1 MNYKKTISKL
11 GASLV
16 MATALTLVASPLLA
30 RVDLV
35 AIPGTWTPPGGSA
48 IPMWGFARD
57 TGQACGSLPPWTVGP
72 ELTAADLQNNGNLRI
87 RLRNCLSEAVSVM
100 IPGQKAIPVL
110 GVAPQPARS
119 GNRITSFTAPTPPGG
134 VDTVDY
140 LWQRVDLNKGTFL
153 YMSGSHPA
161 LQVHMGLYGALKVGD
176 YPNTAA
182 DVTLL
187 YSEIDPVLH
196 NSATAAT
203 PLTYK
208 PRYYLVNGQ
217 QTVTIP
223 NAGNTS
229 QPTVLSFLNA
239 GLDFHVPTFN
249 RGNYMRLEAEDG
261 NPYPFAKQQYSVSL
275 QAGKTIEAF
284 WQPNADGEHIIYDRR
299 GNGMIARLTVGAGA
313 GGGPVAAAD
322 VYLVNEDTPLAVP
335 AAAGVLLNDTG
346 LPTPAQVEL
355 VTGTSAGTL
364 SCPAGGFLCADGSFN
379 YTPSLNFNGSDSFT
393 YKTVAVAGTPSS
405 NTATVTI
412 TVNPVNDAP
421 TAVNDAYAA
430 VAGVPL
436 VVAAPGVLA
445 NDQDVDGDSLSVT
458 VTAGGIFGP
467 DGSINF
473 GVPVSG
479 TYPYEVCDN
488 GTPVLCA
495 NASVVITAAN
505 DNPVAVADV
514 AYVRRNSV
522 PSATGVG
529 VRNTFSLTANDT
541 DANGINVAT
550 VVLSGTTR
558 GGTVVNNGN
567 GTVSYTPPRNWRGT
581 DTFTYT
587 VNDTLG
593 AISNT
598 ATVRVN
604 VVRARDLP

>member
-11 GASLV
+11 GTSVV
-16 MATALTLVASPLLA
+16 MATALTLMASPLFA

-35 AIPGTWTPPGGSA
+35 AIPGTWTPPGGSP
-48 IPMWGFARD
+48 INMWGFARD
-57 TGQACGSLPPWTVGP
+57 TGQACGSPSQWTVGP
-72 ELTAADLQNNGNLRI
+72 ELKAVDLQGNGNLRI
-87 RLRNCLSEAVSVM
+87 RLRNCLSEPVSII

-110 GVAPQPARS
+110 GVAPQPARN
-119 GNRITSFTAPTPPGG
+119 GARITSFTAPTPPGG
-134 VDTVDY
+134 IVDY
-140 LWQRVDLNKGTFL
+140 LWQNVDASPGTYL

-161 LQVHMGLYGALKVGD
+161 LQVHMGLYGALKIGD
-176 YPNTAA
+176 YANTGA

-196 NSATAAT
+196 STATAAT

-217 QTVTIP
+217 QEVTIP
-223 NAGNTS
+223 AGNTS

-239 GLDFHVPTFN
+239 GLDFHVPTFS
-249 RGNYMRLEAEDG
+249 GGDYMRLEAEDG
-261 NPYPFAKQQYSVSL
+261 NAYPFAKEQYSVSL
-275 QAGKTIEAF
+275 QAGKTVEAF
-284 WQPNADGEHIIYDRR
+284 WQPTADGEHVLYDRR
-299 GNGMIARLTVGAGA
+299 GNGMIARLTVGTGA
-313 GGGPVAAAD
+313 GGGPVAANDLYNTAI
-322 VYLVNEDTPLAVP
+322 EDTPFAVP
-335 AAAGVLLNDTG
+335 VAAGVLLNDTG

-379 YTPSLNFNGSDSFT
+379 YTPNPNFNGNDSFT
-393 YKTVAVAGTPSS
+393 YKTVAVGTTPSS
-405 NTATVTI
+405 NIATVTI

-421 TAVNDAYAA
+421 SAVDDAYDA

-458 VTAGGIFGP
+458 AGGIFSP
-467 DGSINF
+467 NGSINIAN
-473 GVPVSG
+473 PVTG

-495 NASVVITAAN
+495 SANVVITAAN
-505 DNPVAVADV
+505 DNPVAVDDV
-514 AYVRRNSV
+514 AYVRRNSA

-541 DANGINVAT
+541 DANGINATTVA
-550 VVLSGTTR
+550 LSGTTR
-558 GGTVVNNGN
+558 GGTVVNNGD
-567 GTVSYTPPRNWRGT
+567 GTVSYTPPRNWRGV

-587 VNDTLG
+587 VKDTVG

-604 VVRARDLP
+604 VVRAGDLPSL